1 MLTLQHVVLK
11 QRKDNTVLFKL
22 LSRFP
27 TGALIVSIQSLAG
40 ETARDRRRRECREL
54 YELRL
59 AEW

>member
-1 MLTLQHVVLK
+1 MTSQHVVLK

-22 LSRFP
+22 LFRLP
-27 TGALIVSIQSLAG
+27 TGALIISLQSLAR